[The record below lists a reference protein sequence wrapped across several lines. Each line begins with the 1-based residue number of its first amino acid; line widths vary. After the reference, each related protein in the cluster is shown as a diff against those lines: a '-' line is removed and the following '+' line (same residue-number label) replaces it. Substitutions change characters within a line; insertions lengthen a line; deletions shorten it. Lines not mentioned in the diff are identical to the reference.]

1 MSMNDG
7 GMHAI
12 SGVVTGLVTLSLFA
26 TVIYLTPKAE
36 ARRSIL
42 DDNMEAIEASVA
54 YTKTP
59 KKQPQKKFRAPDP
72 VEKPQGVSHDEKQKP
87 VEKKKEEDKKPPKP
101 DDKDP
106 FKNFHHST
114 DDDPDQPVGKPTT
127 DPGEFNGNE
136 RGWASESKGHPFF
149 QKFAQDIHDNFTLP
163 TISQAN
169 GSPVGC
175 FHITADGK
183 IVDTKFEDHGGG
195 PDLSRAAQDA
205 IDAVKKLRNQNP
217 IPVPTELLGAINR
230 WICFRFNPNAA
241 H

>member
-1 MSMNDG
+1 MSLRNSELHVLSGALTVAFVG
-7 GMHAI
+7 GIAL
-12 SGVVTGLVTLSLFA
+12 GLVYFTA
-26 TVIYLTPKAE
+26 RAE
-36 ARRSIL
+36 AHKPII

-54 YTKTP
+54 FTKAP
-59 KKQPQKKFRAPDP
+59 QKQPQKKFRTPDP
-72 VEKPQGVSHDEKQKP
+72 VEKPTGVSHDEKAKP
-87 VEKKKEEDKKPPKP
+87 VEKKNEPPKKDPKP
-101 DDKDP
+101 DEKDP
-106 FKNFHHST
+106 FKKFQHPT
-114 DDDPDQPVGKPTT
+114 DDSEDPVGKPTT
-127 DPGEFNGNE
+127 DPGVFNGSE
-136 RGWASESKGHPFF
+136 RGWASETKGHPFF

-163 TISQAN
+163 TISQSN

-183 IVDTKFEDHGGG
+183 IVDTKFENGGD